1 MIDARE
7 VRAGVVVV
15 GAGAA
20 GMYAALAAQER
31 GADVLLLDKSR
42 IGRGGATVMAQMTVA
57 AAMGHAE
64 PDTPEEH
71 VADTLAA
78 GRELNELALVELI
91 CHDGPRRI
99 LETRAMGVDWAS
111 DGDRLTQVSA
121 PGHSRKRCCY
131 VDVLSTGPSV
141 SRAMRVEVRRRGIR
155 TETNLVVTDVILDAD
170 GAVAG
175 LAAVDLVSGEQVS
188 IWTRAVVLATG
199 GLTELF
205 ARNSA
210 SVNMTGDGF
219 ALALRAG
226 AQLADA
232 EMVQFFPIANLAPRT
247 VGLDPIMWD
256 PFRYKLGGRLLNGQG
271 EEFVH
276 RYDAVG
282 DEGSYRATRD
292 VVSYAILK
300 EVEAGRGSP
309 HGGAYLDFTEL
320 PGDRI
325 RDAFPPV
332 VDKLLAQGIDLTRQA
347 VEVAPMAH
355 YTIGGVRVGTDM
367 TTGVPGL
374 WAAGELVGGAHGGN
388 RLSGNA
394 ITEAFVF
401 GAVAGGSA
409 AAFSTDGGGAAAV
422 TTSGGPAGAVADP
435 EARRR
440 MAACH
445 ERYMALRGRRGDG
458 DTTPR
463 LRRRLKTVMWEHVG
477 PFRTDAG
484 LVQATHEIDELAASH
499 AAAPVGA
506 ARAYN
511 LELTEWIEFGQML
524 DVARAVC
531 TGARLRTESRGAHQ
545 RLDHP
550 DTDPAQ
556 TAHLVQ
562 WHDAAGWQHAWSPV
576 GSLST
581 TAVAAK

>member
-1 MIDARE
+1 MTDARE
-7 VRAGVVVV
+7 VRAGVVIV

-20 GMYAALAAQER
+20 GMYAALAAQAG

-78 GRELNELALVELI
+78 GRELNERSLVELI

-99 LETRAMGVDWAS
+99 LETRDMGVDWAS
-111 DGDRLTQVSA
+111 DGDRLVQVSA
-121 PGHSRKRCCY
+121 PGHSRRRCCY

-141 SRAMRVEVRRRGIR
+141 SRAMRVEIRRRGIR
-155 TETNLVVTDVILDAD
+155 TETNLVVADVILDAD

-175 LAAVDLVSGEQVS
+175 LTAVDLVSGEQVS

-199 GLTELF
+199 GITELF

-210 SVNMTGDGF
+210 SVNMTGDGY

-256 PFRYKLGGRLLNGQG
+256 PFRYKLGGRLLNGIG

-309 HGGAYLDFTEL
+309 HGGAYLDFTDL
-320 PGDRI
+320 PGERI

-355 YTIGGVRVGTDM
+355 YTIGGVRVDTEM
-367 TTGVPGL
+367 ATGVPGL

-401 GAVAGGSA
+401 GALAGESA
-409 AAFSTDGGGAAAV
+409 ARST
-422 TTSGGPAGAVADP
+422 AGESAGSTGVDAT
-435 EARRR
+435 ASRR
-440 MAACH
+440 MSACH
-445 ERYMALRGRRGDG
+445 ERYAALRGRQGDG

-477 PFRTDAG
+477 PFRTEAG
-484 LVQATHEIDELAASH
+484 LAQAAREIDELAASH
-499 AAAPVGA
+499 AAAPVGDA
-506 ARAYN
+506 QAYN
-511 LELTEWIEFGQML
+511 LELTEWIELSQML

-550 DTDPAQ
+550 ETDPAQ

-562 WHDAAGWQHAWSPV
+562 WRDDDGWQHAWTPV
-576 GSLST
+576 GNLSSP
-581 TAVAAK
+581 AVAAPDSTAVVER

>member
-1 MIDARE
+1 MTPTR
-7 VRAGVVVV
+7 VLHAGVVVV

-20 GMYAALAAQER
+20 GMYAALAARER

-42 IGRGGATVMAQMTVA
+42 IGRGGATIMAQMTVA
-57 AAMGHAE
+57 AAVGHAE

-78 GRELNELALVELI
+78 GRDLNELALVELL

-99 LETRAMGVDWAS
+99 LETRDMGVDWAA
-111 DGDRLTQVSA
+111 DGDRLVQVSA
-121 PGHSRKRCCY
+121 PGHSRRRCCY
-131 VDVLSTGPSV
+131 VDVLATGPSV
-141 SRAMRVEVRRRGIR
+141 SRAMRVEIRRRGIR
-155 TETNLVVTDVILDAD
+155 TETNLVVTDVILAGDRT
-170 GAVAG
+170 VAG
-175 LAAVDLVSGEQVS
+175 LAAIDLVSGELVE
-188 IWTRAVVLATG
+188 IWTGAVVLATG

-210 SVNMTGDGF
+210 SVNMTGDGYS
-219 ALALRAG
+219 LALRAG
-226 AQLADA
+226 AQVADA

-276 RYDAVG
+276 RYDEVG
-282 DEGSYRATRD
+282 DSGTYRATRD
-292 VVSYAILK
+292 VVSYAIVK

-309 HGGAYLDFTEL
+309 HGGAFLDFTDL

-325 RDAFPPV
+325 HDAFPPV
-332 VDKLLAQGIDLTRQA
+332 VDKLLDQGIDLTRQA

-355 YTIGGVRVGTDM
+355 YTIGGVRVDADM
-367 TTGVPGL
+367 ATGVPGL

-401 GAVAGGSA
+401 GAAAGA
-409 AAFSTDGGGAAAV
+409 ASAAAV
-422 TTSGGPAGAVADP
+422 TAPAVDAVARASMDDCQ
-435 EARRR
+435 RR
-440 MAACH
+440 H
-445 ERYMALRGRRGDG
+445 GALRGRRGDG

-463 LRRRLKTVMWEHVG
+463 LRKRLQATMWQHVG
-477 PFRTDAG
+477 PFRTAEG
-484 LVQATHEIDELAASH
+484 LAQAAREIDDLAASH
-499 AAAPVGA
+499 AAAPIGA
-506 ARAYN
+506 AQSYN
-511 LELTEWIEFGQML
+511 LELTEWVEFGQML
-524 DVARAVC
+524 DAARAVC
-531 TGARLRTESRGAHQ
+531 RGATLRTESRGAHQ

-550 DTDPAQ
+550 DVDAGQ

-562 WHDAAGWQHAWSPV
+562 WLDEGGWRHAWVPV
-576 GSLST
+576 GALGAAPSS
-581 TAVAAK
+581 AVPAGAGEHQVAGR